1 MAVGVARRGQ
11 TGEMTGPVVLLD
23 GDGESLRAAA
33 GEYTV
38 RLTGAD
44 TGGRLAVVEYLLPPY
59 SVGAEEHVH
68 HDHSEQFL
76 VVSGEVVFRVA
87 GDEVV
92 AGPGSVLAVPE
103 GVAHAFRNDGHE
115 DALLV
120 FLLTPAGYEEY
131 FRDVDALLAREG
143 EADAEALAGLRQ
155 AYGTDTL

>member
-1 MAVGVARRGQ
+1 MI
-11 TGEMTGPVVLLD
+11 GPVVLLD
-23 GDGESLRAAA
+23 GDGETLRAAA

-44 TGGRLAVVEYLLPPY
+44 TDGRLAVVEYRLPPY

-68 HDHSEQFL
+68 NDHSEQFM
-76 VVSGEVVFRVA
+76 VASGEVVFRVA

-92 AGPGSVLAVPE
+92 VGPGSVLAVPE
-103 GVAHAFRNDGHE
+103 GVAHAFRNEGHE
-115 DALLV
+115 DALIV

-143 EADAEALAGLRQ
+143 HADPSDLAELRQ

>member
-1 MAVGVARRGQ
+1 VAVGSARRGQ
-11 TGEMTGPVVLLD
+11 TGAMTGPVVLLD

-38 RLTGAD
+38 RLAGAD
-44 TGGRLAVVEYLLPPY
+44 TDGRLAVVEYRLPPY
-59 SVGAEEHVH
+59 SVGAEEHIH
-68 HDHSEQFL
+68 HDHSEQFMVL
-76 VVSGEVVFRVA
+76 SGEVVFRV
-87 GDEVV
+87 GDDEVV

-103 GVAHAFRNDGHE
+103 GVVHAFRNDGHE

-131 FRDVDALLAREG
+131 FRDVDTLLAREG
-143 EADAEALAGLRQ
+143 EADAAALAELRR